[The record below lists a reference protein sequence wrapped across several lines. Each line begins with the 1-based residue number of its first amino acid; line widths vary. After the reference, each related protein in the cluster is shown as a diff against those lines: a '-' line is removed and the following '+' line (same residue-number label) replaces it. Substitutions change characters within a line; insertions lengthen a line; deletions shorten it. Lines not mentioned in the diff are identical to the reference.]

1 MSPVIDITDKLKH
14 QADLV
19 YSGAAS
25 RAPLANIMDASD
37 VAVKLGPEKHLRW
50 VNIKDV
56 NKVALRKTMGYERV
70 SEADGGR
77 VLGDEMALF
86 VVPTAMHERAVKEQ
100 KEENVRRLSSHK
112 TEMQQVAENTAR
124 ILRDKYGVNVK
135 AERLFT
141 DEGE

>member
-1 MSPVIDITDKLKH
+1 MNT
-14 QADLV
+14 
-19 YSGAAS
+19 
-25 RAPLANIMDASD
+25 
-37 VAVKLGPEKHLRW
+37 
-50 VNIKDV
+50 KDV